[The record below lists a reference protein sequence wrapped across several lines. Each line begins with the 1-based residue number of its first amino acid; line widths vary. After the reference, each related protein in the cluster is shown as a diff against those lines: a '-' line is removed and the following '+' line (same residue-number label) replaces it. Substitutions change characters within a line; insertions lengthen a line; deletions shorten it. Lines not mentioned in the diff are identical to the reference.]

1 MLIILN
7 FPSMFL
13 DFSER
18 LRVLKIILGG
28 VFFIFTLKLFSLQV
42 FQHDKFYAEAKAQ
55 HEKRSI
61 LPARRG
67 KILVKKNRLTDEE
80 TPIATNNTLKMLFVD
95 PLILAYPKYNPQLKS
110 SNQEK
115 GDPILA
121 AKILAPILI
130 NAHCEKIEG
139 CDIET
144 DLEKISESEKIAIS
158 AYQRELERIFLQIER
173 KRVLLETE
181 VAESRII
188 EIESLKINGIWIEG
202 ASVFADP
209 TQINS
214 VKDSAQKLTNLLGI
228 DVEILEGLL
237 SRRPKRYVEIADKIV
252 PEVSEKILELKRDNR
267 YKNILRGVALKDKH
281 WRYYPEKKLAAQV
294 LGFVNSKRIGQYGI
308 EGRFDHEL
316 KGIEG
321 YIYGATNVRGQQILG
336 ENSGI
341 SRAQDGAD
349 ILISIDRVI
358 QGQVE
363 KILQEDLQKFEAD
376 FGQILVIEPQT
387 GKILAMAHAP
397 SFDPN
402 EFGKAFLRYEVSPSQ
417 VQEDLEDENFNQ
429 RIPTIEDGGHYYRYF
444 NLWGPNVFRNKTI
457 SDIYEPGSVMKA
469 ITMAA
474 ALNSDEV
481 RPTTTYDDN
490 APIEVDKYKIRNADD
505 IYAGKTSMITVLN
518 RSLNTGI
525 AFITRKMGRELIY
538 KYLKDFGFA
547 QYTDI
552 ELDGETQGELEF
564 WREWTESELI
574 TRGFGQ
580 GISSTPL
587 QMAMAFS
594 VLANGGYL
602 MKPILVEE
610 VRYPDGKIEKIQPEK
625 IKRVIS
631 DKAYGMIKSML
642 LNSVSHGVARGGKV
656 YGYSVMGKTG
666 TSQTYKNGK
675 ALEGLGTTI
684 TSFAGFG
691 PFTNP
696 KFVVLVK
703 YDYPKYS
710 QWGSET
716 AALTFKKVA
725 TFLFNYFE
733 IPPDK

>member
-1 MLIILN
+1 
-7 FPSMFL
+7 MFL
-13 DFSER
+13 DFSAR
-18 LRVLKIILGG
+18 LRVLTFILGG
-28 VFFIFTLKLFSLQV
+28 VFFVFALKLFSLQV
-42 FQHDKFYAEAKAQ
+42 FQYDKFYSEAKAQ
-55 HEKRSI
+55 HEKRSV

-95 PLILAYPKYNPQLKS
+95 PLVLAYPKYNPQLGLE
-110 SNQEK
+110 NQEK
-115 GDPILA
+115 GNPALA
-121 AKILAPILI
+121 AQILAPILI
-130 NAHCEKIEG
+130 NAHCEAIEG

-144 DLEKISESEKIAIS
+144 DLEKISDAEKTAIF
-158 AYQRELERIFLQIER
+158 AYQRELEKLFLQIER
-173 KRVLLETE
+173 KRVLLEAE
-181 VAESRII
+181 VAESRIL
-188 EIESLKINGIWIEG
+188 EIESLKINGIWVEG
-202 ASVFADP
+202 TTIFADP

-214 VKDSAQKLTNLLGI
+214 VEEVAQKLTNLLGI
-228 DVEILEGLL
+228 DVEVLERLL
-237 SRRPKRYVEIADKIV
+237 GRRPKRYVEIADKIV
-252 PEVSEKILELKRDNR
+252 PEVSEKILKLKQNDR
-267 YKNILRGVALKDKH
+267 YKSILRGVGLKDKH

-294 LGFVNSKRIGQYGI
+294 LGFVNTKGIGQYGI

-316 KGIEG
+316 KGVEG
-321 YIYGATNVRGQQILG
+321 YVYGATNVRGQQILG

-341 SRAQDGAD
+341 SRAQDGSD
-349 ILISIDRVI
+349 ILISIDRII

-402 EFGKAFLRYEVSPSQ
+402 EFGKSFLRYEVDPTQ
-417 VQEDLEDENFNQ
+417 VQEDQESETFNQ
-429 RIPTIEDGGHYYRYF
+429 RIPTVEDGGHYYRYF
-444 NLWGPNVFRNKTI
+444 NLWGPQVFRNKTI
-457 SDIYEPGSVMKA
+457 ADTYEPGSVLKA
-469 ITMAA
+469 VTMAS
-474 ALNSDEV
+474 ALNADEV

-490 APIEVDKYKIRNADD
+490 APIKVDKYEIGNADD
-505 IYAGKTSMITVLN
+505 IYAGETSMIEVLN

-525 AFITRKMGRELIY
+525 AFVTRKMGRELLY
-538 KYLKDFGFA
+538 KYLKDFGFS

-552 ELDGETQGELEF
+552 ELDGEAQGELEF
-564 WREWTESELI
+564 WQDWTESELI

-602 MKPILVEE
+602 MKPILIEE
-610 VRYPDGKIEKIQPEK
+610 IRSPDGKVEKIQPEK

-696 KFVVLVK
+696 KFVILVK

-716 AALTFKKVA
+716 AALTFQKVA
-725 TFLFNYFE
+725 KFLFNYFE
-733 IPPDK
+733 LPPDK